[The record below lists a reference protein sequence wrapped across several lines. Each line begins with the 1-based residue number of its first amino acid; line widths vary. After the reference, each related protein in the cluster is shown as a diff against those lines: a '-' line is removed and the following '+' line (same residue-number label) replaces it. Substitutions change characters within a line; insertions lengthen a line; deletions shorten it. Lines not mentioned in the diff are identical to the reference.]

1 MRNRLAAVVAALVVL
16 TGGSPVL
23 ARGGNRSLVPR
34 PGGTRVDGRAL
45 ARAAAEAGAP
55 RFRIGFD
62 KQLLDPD
69 PADIAAKSI
78 HLGGFG
84 LFPTRASTGPMTLPD
99 GSPEHLYVRAMA
111 VINDRGKALLL
122 ANLENQG
129 TFAAYKQCACGIWDA
144 RQQVALELGI
154 PIESIVVNSD
164 HSHGGPDLIGL
175 WGGVPVHYLQYVHDQ
190 TVKALKAAFANAQPA
205 YLLAGA
211 STPTMPTPEDGGYV
225 ASTATPGEKLV
236 HSQFEKDAATGVD
249 ENAVDTELRAL
260 HAVTPLGENLGTL
273 INYSA
278 HADVAGSSNLGYTA
292 DWPGWIATKT
302 ERALDEPVAVTMVAD
317 VGRSQPPRPNSD
329 PTCVPNSHPGCEA
342 DKIDTYTRILLP
354 FVTGAVGNATAVADD
369 SIANSEIFT
378 REPATNPALLGVS
391 FTGATP
397 ANGYGAYRS
406 ATPPWVTGNVVGT
419 FVSAHRVG
427 DLLLTAAPGEAY
439 PDIRFAVQK
448 SVTGN
453 SRTYTFGL
461 ANDQLGYLIAPT
473 SEYPWISASNPGND
487 NAFFNVSV
495 SYGDHVTCSQTT
507 AAVATGFTATGEP
520 MPFGPNANP
529 PACPYYGAEDL
540 VPQGPSPQAP
550 WPWGDDNSTI
560 PVPGS

>member
-1 MRNRLAAVVAALVVL
+1 RCHRRCPRPPWPRLASRPGSPPWRWWPAPGGGPGKQREARQRGRRGGAWVKRFDVPRARPFPICTPLAGSDGSVPNPGGMRNRLAAVVAALVVL

-211 STPTMPTPEDGGYV
+211 STPTMPTPEDGG
-225 ASTATPGEKLV
+225 
-236 HSQFEKDAATGVD
+236 
-249 ENAVDTELRAL
+249 
-260 HAVTPLGENLGTL
+260 
-273 INYSA
+273 
-278 HADVAGSSNLGYTA
+278 
-292 DWPGWIATKT
+292 
-302 ERALDEPVAVTMVAD
+302 
-317 VGRSQPPRPNSD
+317 
-329 PTCVPNSHPGCEA
+329 
-342 DKIDTYTRILLP
+342 
-354 FVTGAVGNATAVADD
+354 
-369 SIANSEIFT
+369 
-378 REPATNPALLGVS
+378 
-391 FTGATP
+391 
-397 ANGYGAYRS
+397 
-406 ATPPWVTGNVVGT
+406 
-419 FVSAHRVG
+419 
-427 DLLLTAAPGEAY
+427 
-439 PDIRFAVQK
+439 
-448 SVTGN
+448 
-453 SRTYTFGL
+453 
-461 ANDQLGYLIAPT
+461 
-473 SEYPWISASNPGND
+473 
-487 NAFFNVSV
+487 
-495 SYGDHVTCSQTT
+495 
-507 AAVATGFTATGEP
+507 
-520 MPFGPNANP
+520 
-529 PACPYYGAEDL
+529 
-540 VPQGPSPQAP
+540 
-550 WPWGDDNSTI
+550 
-560 PVPGS
+560 